1 MPLLTPLTRD
11 EIAPAL
17 RPLWDECERTYPD
30 FRNSWAT
37 MAHSPV
43 LFRHVWGQLL
53 ALKHDS
59 PVEARHFEIVILVMS
74 SANRCDYCIAH
85 HTPRALGT
93 GLTDAQVA
101 YLATLAGP
109 DPGEDDVAV
118 PHPGFEPD
126 DSLVIDLARFT
137 VWAGM
142 RASAAGVHPRVV
154 HRQRRR
160 LFARLAA
167 RFSPR
172 QIEELV
178 WRTTQC
184 AAFNWH
190 NELLEL
196 DLEPELTSLERSTPA
211 PAP

>member
-1 MPLLTPLTRD
+1 
-11 EIAPAL
+11 
-17 RPLWDECERTYPD
+17 
-30 FRNSWAT
+30 
-37 MAHSPV
+37 
-43 LFRHVWGQLL
+43 VWGQLL
-53 ALKHDS
+53 ALKHDMTRITIS
-59 PVEARHFEIVILVMS
+59 K
-74 SANRCDYCIAH
+74 C
-85 HTPRALGT
+85 RAAT
-93 GLTDAQVA
+93 GLSSTQVA
-101 YLATLAGP
+101 YLATLTGT
-109 DPGEDDVAV
+109 GVSEDHDVTI
-118 PHPGFEPD
+118 HPGFDDD

-142 RASAAGVHPRVV
+142 QAPAAGVHPRVV
-154 HRQRRR
+154 HRMRRR
-160 LFARLAA
+160 LFDRLAA

-196 DLEPELTSLERSTPA
+196 DLEPELSPPQPTSA